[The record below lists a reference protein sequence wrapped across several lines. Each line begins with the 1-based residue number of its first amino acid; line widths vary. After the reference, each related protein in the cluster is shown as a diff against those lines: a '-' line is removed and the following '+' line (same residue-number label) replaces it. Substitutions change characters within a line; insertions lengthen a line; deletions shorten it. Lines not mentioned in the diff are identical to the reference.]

1 MPDKPRRIAPSL
13 DDDGEFRP
21 LPPGRAERLLAP
33 VADPVDS
40 LAEPPSSPP
49 PASSTPPQDDD
60 PINDLTTEMTP
71 PRQPAQTPTTPTC
84 GTAAPRMRTLPPA
97 QPTRAIYKV
106 KRTVPTPIRWL
117 GWSVLALVL
126 ASLALIAPWAV
137 VNPPTSAFMVQDAL
151 ANERP
156 VTQQWVD
163 ADAIADTAFAAVIA
177 AEDQRFRQHFGFD
190 VESMRKAWE
199 AHQRGEALRGASTI
213 TQQTVKNLWLT
224 PHRSVVRKAIE
235 AWLTVV
241 AELVWTK
248 ERTLTLYL
256 NLAQFGDGLYGIE
269 AAAQHYFGK
278 PASQLSRSD
287 AAWLAVLLPA
297 PTRYRIDPPTDYTR
311 GQQAWI
317 LSQMAPT
324 VGR

>member
-1 MPDKPRRIAPSL
+1 MLKRKVQEANLFFMREFYSRWTYLPAIRRQERSHTLNVMAVRIATRRTQCL
-13 DDDGEFRP
+13 
-21 LPPGRAERLLAP
+21 
-33 VADPVDS
+33 
-40 LAEPPSSPP
+40 
-49 PASSTPPQDDD
+49 QD
-60 PINDLTTEMTP
+60 
-71 PRQPAQTPTTPTC
+71 C
-84 GTAAPRMRTLPPA
+84 
-97 QPTRAIYKV
+97 V
-106 KRTVPTPIRWL
+106 
-117 GWSVLALVL
+117 
-126 ASLALIAPWAV
+126 
-137 VNPPTSAFMVQDAL
+137 
-151 ANERP
+151 
-156 VTQQWVD
+156 
-163 ADAIADTAFAAVIA
+163 
-177 AEDQRFRQHFGFD
+177 
-190 VESMRKAWE
+190 
-199 AHQRGEALRGASTI
+199 
-213 TQQTVKNLWLT
+213 
-224 PHRSVVRKAIE
+224 E